1 MSNKPLSSSTK
12 KTSLQP
18 IKINKAPLTKPI
30 TKPKKGKKT
39 ISDPIYLQLLKIQQ
53 MCDETP
59 QSNEKKP
66 SKPLVKKPSKP
77 LIKKPSK
84 PSKSDEKSSLKE
96 SQLIEEKSL
105 KESKSVEKQ
114 QTQPIESPPTSQ
126 PIHYQHT
133 LQNPIH
139 KPISIKEEPQKY
151 STPFVKLSPSQQQ
164 QQQQYGYNFISSNY
178 PYSINSSSLP
188 SSSSQPSYY
197 NQYTTYPNIYQT
209 PFNGYSSINQ
219 QPISYYSSPFVS
231 TFQNTSLIPNL
242 VSPHQVVNNQNPQ
255 NEYEQSH
262 QLTNKYKAE
271 HNRYKQET
279 PKPISYGGNTTKKP
293 NTLSSTSKPKIVPV
307 QGTKPYHKRE
317 SIFKEE
323 EPQIELK
330 QKQYPKVKD
339 EYYKKPK
346 APKDIKTVTEKSN
359 NESEKK
365 ITHSHHPIKSQMTKK
380 PKDKFFID
388 FYDGVNKLKEVE
400 PTQKQPEINLK
411 DENDNLIGTS
421 QELEKHYFRIKGEA
435 KSSEV
440 RPLQVLYKSLN
451 YVLTKY
457 KENKKYDYICDQLKA
472 IRQDLTLQ
480 HIENEFSIQ
489 VYEIHSDI
497 SLENNDVSEFIQCA
511 SALKQLYKKFGYS
524 NDNPKVIFY
533 ISAMILCNMDSKNV
547 SPITNYSLL
556 REIPIEILINPN
568 IQFVLNVKR
577 AFDNGEYF
585 TYLKLFKEAIP
596 KFKVIMKLAIE
607 KVRLKGLMLLFMSI
621 GGVIEVNDVM
631 DFLSFSNEEEYHE
644 FISKYPLILD
654 ANGKIQCTETLKNI
668 SKS

>member
-1 MSNKPLSSSTK
+1 
-12 KTSLQP
+12 
-18 IKINKAPLTKPI
+18 
-30 TKPKKGKKT
+30 
-39 ISDPIYLQLLKIQQ
+39 
-53 MCDETP
+53 
-59 QSNEKKP
+59 
-66 SKPLVKKPSKP
+66 
-77 LIKKPSK
+77 
-84 PSKSDEKSSLKE
+84 
-96 SQLIEEKSL
+96 
-105 KESKSVEKQ
+105 
-114 QTQPIESPPTSQ
+114 
-126 PIHYQHT
+126 
-133 LQNPIH
+133 
-139 KPISIKEEPQKY
+139 
-151 STPFVKLSPSQQQ
+151 
-164 QQQQYGYNFISSNY
+164 
-178 PYSINSSSLP
+178 
-188 SSSSQPSYY
+188 
-197 NQYTTYPNIYQT
+197 
-209 PFNGYSSINQ
+209 
-219 QPISYYSSPFVS
+219 
-231 TFQNTSLIPNL
+231 
-242 VSPHQVVNNQNPQ
+242 
-255 NEYEQSH
+255 
-262 QLTNKYKAE
+262 
-271 HNRYKQET
+271 
-279 PKPISYGGNTTKKP
+279 
-293 NTLSSTSKPKIVPV
+293 PV

-330 QKQYPKVKD
+330 QKQYPKGKD

-346 APKDIKTVTEKSN
+346 EPKEIKTITEKLN

-400 PTQKQPEINLK
+400 PTQKQPEVNLK

-556 REIPIEILINPN
+556 REIPIEILLNPN

>member
-1 MSNKPLSSSTK
+1 MSNRPLSSSTK

-18 IKINKAPLTKPI
+18 IKINKAPSTKPI
-30 TKPKKGKKT
+30 LKPKKSKKT
-39 ISDPIYLQLLKIQQ
+39 ISDPVYLQLLKIQQ

-59 QSNEKKP
+59 QQNEKKP
-66 SKPLVKKPSKP
+66 SKPLVKKPSKSSQS
-77 LIKKPSK
+77 I
-84 PSKSDEKSSLKE
+84 EKLSLKE
-96 SQLIEEKSL
+96 SQPPEEKSL
-105 KESKSVEKQ
+105 KESQPIEKQ
-114 QTQPIESPPTSQ
+114 QIQSIESHPTNQPIQ
-126 PIHYQHT
+126 YQHI
-133 LQNPIH
+133 LQKPLYNPI
-139 KPISIKEEPQKY
+139 PIREEPQTY
-151 STPFVKLSPSQQQ
+151 STPFVKPSPSQQQ

-178 PYSINSSSLP
+178 PYSINSSSL

-197 NQYTTYPNIYQT
+197 NQYTTYQNIYQT
-209 PFNGYSSINQ
+209 PFNGYSPINQ
-219 QPISYYSSPFVS
+219 QPMPYYSPSFVP
-231 TFQNTSLIPNL
+231 TYQNISLIPNL
-242 VSPHQVVNNQNPQ
+242 VSPYQVVNNQQPQ
-255 NEYEQSH
+255 NQYEQGY
-262 QLTNKYKAE
+262 QLYNKYKPE
-271 HNRYKQET
+271 HNKYKQEI
-279 PKPISYGGNTTKKP
+279 PKTISYGGNTTKKP
-293 NTLSSTSKPKIVPV
+293 NTLTSPSKPKIIPI
-307 QGTKPYHKRE
+307 QSSKPYYKRD

-323 EPQIELK
+323 EPQIELE
-330 QKQYPKVKD
+330 QKQYPKMKD

-346 APKDIKTVTEKSN
+346 EPKEIKTITEKQN
-359 NESEKK
+359 NENEKK
-365 ITHSHHPIKSQMTKK
+365 ITHSHHQIKSQLSKK
-380 PKDKFFID
+380 PKDKFFIN
-388 FYDGVNKLKEVE
+388 FYDGVNTLKEVE
-400 PTQKQPEINLK
+400 SIQKKPEINLK

-421 QELEKHYFRIKGEA
+421 QELEKHYFRIKGEP

-457 KENKKYDYICDQLKA
+457 KENKEYDYICDQLKA

-480 HIENEFSIQ
+480 HIENEFSIK

-524 NDNPKVIFY
+524 NNNPKVIFY

-621 GGVIEVNDVM
+621 GGVIEVKDVM
-631 DFLSFSNEEEYHE
+631 NFLSFSNEKEYQE
-644 FISKYPLILD
+644 FISKYPLIQD
-654 ANGKIQCTETLKNI
+654 SNGKIQCVETLKSI